1 MAEIYNDT
9 YCVYVHTNNYNLKKY
24 VGITRRKPETRWNN
38 GYGYLYNNH
47 FYSAIKKYGWDG
59 FSHDVIASNL
69 TKDEAENFE
78 KILILK
84 LKSYQREFG
93 YNNDMGGNSTGKIS
107 EQTRRKLSECQ
118 KGHPTSARQKAR
130 TTEMLNERW
139 SDEEYKRKFGEEMKK
154 KWSDPDFRTM
164 MLNARVRVNYDSRSV
179 PVVCDNIRDKNVK
192 TFAEENGLNDYTVR
206 GWLNGHSSMPK
217 YWYDKGLRQEDTELA
232 KKIHIS
238 KKECDT

>member
-107 EQTRRKLSECQ
+107 EQTRRKMSECQ
-118 KGHPTSARQKAR
+118 KGRPTSARQKAR

-154 KWSDPDFRTM
+154 KWSGPDFRTM
-164 MLNARVRVNYDSRSV
+164 MLNARVGVNYDSRSV
-179 PVVCDNIRDKNVK
+179 PVVCDNIRYKNVK

-206 GWLNGHSSMPK
+206 GWLNGHSGMPK
-217 YWYDKGLRQEDTELA
+217 YWYDKGVRQADAELA

-238 KKECDT
+238 KKECDK

>member
-107 EQTRRKLSECQ
+107 EQTRRKMSECQ
-118 KGHPTSARQKAR
+118 KGRPTSARQKAR
-130 TTEMLNERW
+130 TTEMLNKRW
-139 SDEEYKRKFGEEMKK
+139 SDKEYKRKFGEEMKK

-164 MLNARVRVNYDSRSV
+164 MLNARVGVNYDSRSV
-179 PVVCDNIRDKNVK
+179 PVVCDNIRYKNVK

-206 GWLNGHSSMPK
+206 GWLNGHSGMPK
-217 YWYDKGLRQEDTELA
+217 YWYDKGLRQEDAELA
-232 KKIHIS
+232 KKICWHN
-238 KKECDT
+238 

>member
-107 EQTRRKLSECQ
+107 EQTRRKMSECQ
-118 KGHPTSARQKAR
+118 KGRPTSARQKAR

-164 MLNARVRVNYDSRSV
+164 MLNARVGVNYESRSV
-179 PVVCDNIRDKNVK
+179 PVVCDNIRYKNVK

-206 GWLNGHSSMPK
+206 GWLNGHSGMPK
-217 YWYDKGLRQEDTELA
+217 YWYDKGLRQMETMFFL
-232 KKIHIS
+232 II
-238 KKECDT
+238 

>member
-107 EQTRRKLSECQ
+107 EQTRRKMSEYQ
-118 KGHPTSARQKAR
+118 KGRPTSARQKAR

-164 MLNARVRVNYDSRSV
+164 MLNARVGVNYESRSV
-179 PVVCDNIRDKNVK
+179 PVVCDNIRYKNVK
-192 TFAEENGLNDYTVR
+192 TFAEENGLNDFFFFGYFFGCCLVTVFV
-206 GWLNGHSSMPK
+206 
-217 YWYDKGLRQEDTELA
+217 
-232 KKIHIS
+232 KKNA
-238 KKECDT
+238 

>member
-107 EQTRRKLSECQ
+107 EQTRRKMSECQ
-118 KGHPTSARQKAR
+118 KGRPTSARQKAR

-164 MLNARVRVNYDSRSV
+164 MLNARVGVNYDSRSV
-179 PVVCDNIRDKNVK
+179 PVVCDNVRYKNVK

-206 GWLNGHSSMPK
+206 GWLNGHNGMPK
-217 YWYDKGLRQEDTELA
+217 YWYDKGLRQEDA
-232 KKIHIS
+232 
-238 KKECDT
+238 

>member
-118 KGHPTSARQKAR
+118 KGRPTSARQKAR

-164 MLNARVRVNYDSRSV
+164 MLNARVGVNYDSRSV
-179 PVVCDNIRDKNVK
+179 PVVCDNIKYKNVK

-217 YWYDKGLRQEDTELA
+217 YWYDKGLRQEDTELV

>member
-69 TKDEAENFE
+69 TKNEAENFE

-107 EQTRRKLSECQ
+107 EQTRRKMSEYQ
-118 KGHPTSARQKAR
+118 KGRPTSARQKAR

-139 SDEEYKRKFGEEMKK
+139 SNEEYKRKFGEEMKK

-164 MLNARVRVNYDSRSV
+164 MLNARVGANYDSRSV
-179 PVVCDNIRDKNVK
+179 PVVCDNIRYKNVK
-192 TFAEENGLNDYTVR
+192 TFAKENGLNDYTVR
-206 GWLNGHSSMPK
+206 GWLNGHNNIGTTRG
-217 YWYDKGLRQEDTELA
+217 YDKKML
-232 KKIHIS
+232 S
-238 KKECDT
+238 